1 VPRTIFFF
9 EELFWGL
16 MEGQQEGAADLELL
30 DPTPNIHQ
38 LFKHYNAKYF
48 EGKLSSVKLRWD
60 TNMKL

>member
-1 VPRTIFFF
+1 
-9 EELFWGL
+9 
-16 MEGQQEGAADLELL
+16 MEGQQEGAPDIELL
-30 DPTPNIHQ
+30 DPTPDIHH